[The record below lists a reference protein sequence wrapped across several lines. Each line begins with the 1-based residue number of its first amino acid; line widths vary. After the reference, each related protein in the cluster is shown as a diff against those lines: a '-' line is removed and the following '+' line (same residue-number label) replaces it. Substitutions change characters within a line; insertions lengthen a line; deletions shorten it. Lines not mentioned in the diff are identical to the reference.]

1 MRLHVAFGKIDGEMR
16 ESLSRTTVVD
26 AARDLLVSE
35 GLNALSLRRLASKL
49 DVTAAALYAYV
60 DNKRDLLEAV
70 IEKEFEVLIESFQ
83 QVPEGEPITRM
94 CRMSRVYIQYAQDN
108 PRVFRTMFMFRAQLA
123 GEASENDFAMA
134 TKAFTA
140 ARKPLTDAMDD
151 GLVRRQDPLMAHLAI
166 WTAVHGAAT
175 VLLLGP
181 ALGAVGEDRLANTLI
196 DTVIRGL
203 CTQKGIAALDEV
215 GLLADKSA

>member
-1 MRLHVAFGKIDGEMR
+1 MR
-16 ESLSRTTVVD
+16 ESLSRTAVVN
-26 AARDLLVSE
+26 AARDLLVTE

-49 DVTAAALYAYV
+49 NVTAAALYAYV

-70 IEKEFEVLIESFQ
+70 IEKEFEVLIESFE
-83 QVPEGEPITRM
+83 QVKEGAPITCM
-94 CRMSRVYIQYAQDN
+94 CRMSRVYVQYAQDN

-134 TKAFTA
+134 TKAFNA
-140 ARKPLTDAMDD
+140 ARKPLLDAMNE
-151 GLVRRQDPLMAHLAI
+151 GLIRKQDPLMAHLAI

-203 CTQKGIAALDEV
+203 CTDKGRAQLDAV
-215 GLLADKSA
+215 GLIKDAQG

>member
-1 MRLHVAFGKIDGEMR
+1 MHTSDETSGFSTFRNPFLLLEQPRAGARGAGVRAHGAAHGAAHAPRAEPGPCDLAVGEM
-16 ESLSRTTVVD
+16 
-26 AARDLLVSE
+26 
-35 GLNALSLRRLASKL
+35 
-49 DVTAAALYAYV
+49 Y
-60 DNKRDLLEAV
+60 
-70 IEKEFEVLIESFQ
+70 
-83 QVPEGEPITRM
+83 
-94 CRMSRVYIQYAQDN
+94 RV
-108 PRVFRTMFMFRAQLA
+108 
-123 GEASENDFAMA
+123 
-134 TKAFTA
+134 
-140 ARKPLTDAMDD
+140 TDAMDD